1 MLFLCE
7 RRRNRRIQG
16 ARCAS
21 SQENRG
27 QGRNRTGD
35 LSLFRRTLLPTELPG
50 LVIGDRFITAYA
62 TPTGLEPATSAVTGR
77 RANQLRH
84 GALRAQ
90 GTHPSGRPRNYSA
103 AGRFGGKR
111 RRLQASA
118 SDGCRRPL
126 TLWLLVPLRSP
137 SSRGL
142 GLRPFKAATRVRI
155 PLGIQDQT
163 ASDKA
168 KHPARLWAASRTA

>member
-1 MLFLCE
+1 MSVGRALSLSK
-7 RRRNRRIQG
+7 G
-16 ARCAS
+16 
-21 SQENRG
+21 G

-103 AGRFGGKR
+103 AQPIWRKAEAI
-111 RRLQASA
+111 ASLGY
-118 SDGCRRPL
+118 DG
-126 TLWLLVPLRSP
+126 
-137 SSRGL
+137 
-142 GLRPFKAATRVRI
+142 
-155 PLGIQDQT
+155 
-163 ASDKA
+163 
-168 KHPARLWAASRTA
+168 